1 MLNRNDALALVLKG
15 CTEKFE
21 QLGFTSASVCENGDE
36 AYVDFTKDDIT
47 IRLVSHDNL
56 LDVTEKS
63 GDGDFVKTESNLL
76 DLDEFDEIYE
86 ELYKILK
93 QNNTNTYYICSFNK
107 EYLSA
112 YVIALPLPLSPVSIP
127 SLNTFVSIWS
137 SGLSIFTKQ

>member
-47 IRLVSHDNL
+47 IRLVSHDKL

-76 DLDEFDEIYE
+76 DLDEIDEIDSKIE
-86 ELYKILK
+86 DNLEKKIELQIHD
-93 QNNTNTYYICSFNK
+93 IVF
-107 EYLSA
+107 
-112 YVIALPLPLSPVSIP
+112 
-127 SLNTFVSIWS
+127 
-137 SGLSIFTKQ
+137 